1 MRTNHVEMRPMQ
13 AQGQREDNFYD
24 EYEELPEANS
34 KERTRESI
42 PSYYVE

>member
-1 MRTNHVEMRPMQ
+1 MRANLVELRPMQ
-13 AQGQREDNFYD
+13 AQGQLEDNIYD

-34 KERTRESI
+34 KERTKESI